1 MEKNRKEIDGE
12 IKKTSIPA
20 KAGISAAKPHSPT
33 GDHCNVPL
41 SRNFPLTRE
50 EIPAFAGM
58 EGGGREWK
66 KRREWK
72 CGGGGNRSVERAG
85 IEKK

>member
-1 MEKNRKEIDGE
+1 MEEEAGMEVRRRREWKRNRKEIDGE

-20 KAGISAAKPHSPT
+20 KAGISAAIAAFADRRLLQCSA
-33 GDHCNVPL
+33 

-58 EGGGREWK
+58 E
-66 KRREWK
+66 
-72 CGGGGNRSVERAG
+72 
-85 IEKK
+85 

>member
-1 MEKNRKEIDGE
+1 MWRGREWKRNRKEINGE
-12 IKKTSIPA
+12 IKRISIPA

-58 EGGGREWK
+58 EEGAGMEVRG
-66 KRREWK
+66 RRE
-72 CGGGGNRSVERAG
+72 
-85 IEKK
+85 

>member
-1 MEKNRKEIDGE
+1 MKEKAAANS
-12 IKKTSIPA
+12 TNPSIPA
-20 KAGISAAKPHSPT
+20 KAGISAAKPHSPI

-58 EGGGREWK
+58 E
-66 KRREWK
+66 
-72 CGGGGNRSVERAG
+72 
-85 IEKK
+85 

>member
-1 MEKNRKEIDGE
+1 MEVRRRWEWKRNRKEIDGE

-41 SRNFPLTRE
+41 RGKFSLSRE
-50 EIPAFAGM
+50 
-58 EGGGREWK
+58 
-66 KRREWK
+66 
-72 CGGGGNRSVERAG
+72 
-85 IEKK
+85 

>member
-1 MEKNRKEIDGE
+1 MEEKGGRKGGMEVRRRREWKRNRKEIDGE

-33 GDHCNVPL
+33 GDYCNVPL

-50 EIPAFAGM
+50 
-58 EGGGREWK
+58 
-66 KRREWK
+66 
-72 CGGGGNRSVERAG
+72 
-85 IEKK
+85 